1 MIKGDVEVSDEYNQ
15 IFYNS
20 SNVIYEYSAISGTIN
35 NQQQNFVYKDNGIND
50 TVTFFTEQLSSGLKY
65 KHISS
70 QVSIYIVPPV
80 DIEHPLSSKDRS
92 KNMTIYTLFTPKKPY
107 IIKINDLHS
116 QIHVQCT
123 KAVSCERG

>member
-1 MIKGDVEVSDEYNQ
+1 MIQGDVEVSDEYNQ

-20 SNVIYEYSAISGTIN
+20 SNVIYEYSSISGTIN
-35 NQQQNFVYKDNGIND
+35 SQKQHFVYKDNGIND
-50 TVTFFTEQLSSGLKY
+50 TITFFTEQLSSGLKY
-65 KHISS
+65 RRVSS

-80 DIEHPLSSKDRS
+80 NVEHPLSPQDRS
-92 KNMTIYTLFTPKKPY
+92 KNVTIYALFTPKKPY
-107 IIKINDLHS
+107 IIKVYDLHS